1 MSNEATIKLLRDI
14 DASGALCGNP
24 LEHRLKTLI
33 AEADRP
39 RDGTRLSNCKLCG
52 SEVFLRVTS
61 PDESMH
67 SGWASAHCRCGNSMR
82 LEPRDMNVS
91 GAGMTGW
98 EWNGIA
104 LRAATV
110 EVARRWNRLNEAAHG

>member
-1 MSNEATIKLLRDI
+1 
-14 DASGALCGNP
+14 
-24 LEHRLKTLI
+24 
-33 AEADRP
+33 
-39 RDGTRLSNCKLCG
+39 
-52 SEVFLRVTS
+52 
-61 PDESMH
+61 
-67 SGWASAHCRCGNSMR
+67 
-82 LEPRDMNVS
+82 MNVS